1 MLANTDFSTNTGNK
15 KVLLVFDWSNLFFRS
30 LFLHQMFSGHGG
42 STTYARKEDVDS
54 FIFKFCQDVLALV
67 KLFSNEGV
75 AGIASPQILICC
87 DSKDAWRKS
96 ILPLDDEGNGYKSNR
111 EKDPNIEWDTIYE
124 ASDGLLEILKKKV
137 GCTVAI
143 TDHAEADDLICMV
156 KESVISDFPDYNVI
170 IVSADADL
178 RQLLSF
184 DPVTHQFC
192 IVYNTTTRP
201 KSKTR
206 RLYVPAGFKE
216 WLDEPD
222 QVDIFFSNFDAS
234 KTYMKSVLESNG
246 AIEPY
251 VEDANEIVL
260 SKLFCGDSSDM
271 VPAMYSYYKNGKQ
284 ARITPAKY
292 KKIIEMLSIH
302 DVPSLLENV
311 SGLPGAIEKVCKI
324 TPSDVDFNERVLFQR
339 RLVELNS
346 SLFPEGISSYKDTIK
361 YMIRNGEPVKTGVSL
376 RAQDIL
382 KGTLYEGADKK
393 KALTADV
400 IKDLEKIVINVG
412 NKPLF

>member
-1 MLANTDFSTNTGNK
+1 MLGNADYSTTTGNK
-15 KVLLVFDWSNLFFRS
+15 KILLVFDWSNLFFRS
-30 LFLHQMFSGHGG
+30 LFLHQMFSGRG
-42 STTYARKEDVDS
+42 SATTYACKEDVDS

-67 KLFSNEGV
+67 KIFSNEGV
-75 AGIASPQILICC
+75 AGISSPQILICC

-96 ILPLDDEGNGYKSNR
+96 ILPADDEGNGYKSNR
-111 EKDPNIEWDTIYE
+111 EKDPNIEWDTVYE
-124 ASDGLLEILKKKV
+124 ASDGLLDILRKKV

-156 KESVISDFPDYNVI
+156 KESVATEFPDYNII

-206 RLYVPAGFKE
+206 RLYVPEGFNA
-216 WLDEPD
+216 WLSEPD
-222 QVDIFFSNFDAS
+222 NVDIFFSNFDAS
-234 KTYMKSVLESNG
+234 KTYMKSVLENNG

-251 VEDANEIVL
+251 VENASEIVL

-292 KKIIEMLSIH
+292 KKIVEMLNIK

-311 SGLPGAIEKVCKI
+311 ARLPGVIEKVCKVI
-324 TPSDVDFNERVLFQR
+324 PSDVDFNERVLFQR

-346 SLFPEGISSYKDTIK
+346 SLFPEEIASYKDAIK
-361 YMIRNGEPVKTGVSL
+361 YMIRNGEPVKAGVSL

-393 KALTADV
+393 KALAADV
-400 IKDLEKIVINVG
+400 IKDLDKITINVG